1 MLIEIFL
8 ICLLAYLCGS
18 IPFGVL
24 LAKTQNMDIREHGS
38 GNIGATNVARTMGKQ
53 AGLITLAGDILK
65 GLLVV
70 YIASQWFENTMVIA
84 LAGLAVFLGHL
95 YSIFLKFKGGK
106 GVATGLGVLSFVMP
120 LSTLCS
126 AGVFAISLKVFGYVS
141 LSSILAAISLPL
153 LGVFFKMPLS
163 YIYLSTIVAL
173 FTLQK
178 HRDNIVRLSQGT
190 ESNFLKNR
198 I

>member
-8 ICLLAYLCGS
+8 IFLLAYLCGS

-106 GVATGLGVLSFVMP
+106 GVATGLGVLSFAMP

-173 FTLQK
+173 FILQK
-178 HRDNIVRLSQGT
+178 HRDNIVRLTQGT
-190 ESNFLKNR
+190 EANFFKK
-198 I
+198 

>member
-1 MLIEIFL
+1 MLIEVFI

-38 GNIGATNVARTMGKQ
+38 GNIGATNVARTMGKK

-95 YSIFLKFKGGK
+95 YSIFLRFKGGK
-106 GVATGLGVLSFVMP
+106 GVATGLGVLSFAMP

-126 AGVFAISLKVFGYVS
+126 TGVFAISLKFFGYVS

-153 LGVFFKMPLS
+153 IGIFFKMPLS

-178 HRDNIVRLSQGT
+178 HRDNIVRLTQGT
-190 ESNFLKNR
+190 EANFFKK
-198 I
+198 

>member
-8 ICLLAYLCGS
+8 IFVLAYLCGS

-38 GNIGATNVARTMGKQ
+38 GNIGATNVARTMGKL

-106 GVATGLGVLSFVMP
+106 GVATGLGILSFAMP

-126 AGVFAISLKVFGYVS
+126 AGVFAISLKFFGYVS

-173 FTLQK
+173 FILQK
-178 HRDNIVRLSQGT
+178 HRDNIVRLTQGT
-190 ESNFLKNR
+190 EANFFKK
-198 I
+198 

>member
-1 MLIEIFL
+1 MLTEIFIL
-8 ICLLAYLCGS
+8 CLLAYLCGS

-38 GNIGATNVARTMGKQ
+38 GNIGATNVARTMGKK
-53 AGLITLAGDILK
+53 AGFLTLAGDVLK

-70 YIASQWFENTMVIA
+70 FIAIQWFDNTMITA
-84 LAGLAVFLGHL
+84 LAGLAAFLGHL

-106 GVATGLGVLSFVMP
+106 GVATGLGVLGFAMP

-126 AGVFAISLKVFGYVS
+126 AGIFALCLKASGYVS
-141 LSSILAAISLPL
+141 LSSILAAMALPL
-153 LGVFFKMPLS
+153 LGIFFKMPLP

-173 FTLQK
+173 FTLQR
-178 HRDNIVRLSQGT
+178 HHENVVRLTQGT
-190 ESNFLKNR
+190 EANFFKK
-198 I
+198 

>member
-8 ICLLAYLCGS
+8 IFLLAYLCGS

-106 GVATGLGVLSFVMP
+106 GVATGLGVLSFAMP

-178 HRDNIVRLSQGT
+178 HRDNIVRLTQGT
-190 ESNFLKNR
+190 EANFFKK
-198 I
+198 

>member
-1 MLIEIFL
+1 MLIEIFIL
-8 ICLLAYLCGS
+8 CLLAYLCGS

-70 YIASQWFENTMVIA
+70 YIASQWFENTMVTA

-106 GVATGLGVLSFVMP
+106 GVATGLGVLSFAMP

-173 FTLQK
+173 FILQK
-178 HRDNIVRLSQGT
+178 HRDNIVRLTQGT
-190 ESNFLKNR
+190 EANFFKK
-198 I
+198 

>member
-1 MLIEIFL
+1 MLTEIFIL
-8 ICLLAYLCGS
+8 CLLAYLCGS
-18 IPFGVL
+18 IPFGLL

-38 GNIGATNVARTMGKQ
+38 GNIGATNVARTMGKK
-53 AGLITLAGDILK
+53 AGFITLAGDVLK

-70 YIASQWFENTMVIA
+70 FIASQWFENTMVIA

-106 GVATGLGVLSFVMP
+106 GVATGLGILSFAMP
-120 LSTLCS
+120 LSTFCS
-126 AGVFAISLKVFGYVS
+126 AGIFAISLKFSGYVS

-153 LGVFFKMPLS
+153 LGIFFKMPLP

-178 HRDNIVRLSQGT
+178 HHDNIVRLTQGT
-190 ESNFLKNR
+190 EANFFKK
-198 I
+198 

>member
-1 MLIEIFL
+1 MLTEIFIL
-8 ICLLAYLCGS
+8 CLLAYLCGS
-18 IPFGVL
+18 IPFGLL

-38 GNIGATNVARTMGKQ
+38 GNIGATNVARTMGKK
-53 AGLITLAGDILK
+53 AGFITLAGDVLK

-70 YIASQWFENTMVIA
+70 FIASQWFENTMVIA

-106 GVATGLGVLSFVMP
+106 GVATGLGILSFAMP
-120 LSTLCS
+120 LSTFCS
-126 AGVFAISLKVFGYVS
+126 AGIFAISLKVSGYVS

-153 LGVFFKMPLS
+153 LGIFFKMPLP

-178 HRDNIVRLSQGT
+178 HHDNIVRLTQGT
-190 ESNFLKNR
+190 EANFFKK
-198 I
+198 

>member
-1 MLIEIFL
+1 MLTEIFIL
-8 ICLLAYLCGS
+8 CLLAYLCGS
-18 IPFGVL
+18 VPFGVL

-38 GNIGATNVARTMGKQ
+38 GNIGATNVARTMGKK
-53 AGLITLAGDILK
+53 AGLITLAGDVLK

-70 YIASQWFENTMVIA
+70 FIASQWFDSTMVTA

-106 GVATGLGVLSFVMP
+106 GVATGLGVLSFAMP

-126 AGVFAISLKVFGYVS
+126 AGVFAISLKVSGYVS
-141 LSSILAAISLPL
+141 LSSILAAIALPL
-153 LGVFFKMPLS
+153 FGVFFKMPFS

-173 FTLQK
+173 FTLQR
-178 HRDNIVRLSQGT
+178 HHDNIVRLNQRT
-190 ESNFLKNR
+190 EANFLKK
-198 I
+198 

>member
-1 MLIEIFL
+1 MLIEIFIL
-8 ICLLAYLCGS
+8 CLLAYLCGS
-18 IPFGVL
+18 IPFGLL

-38 GNIGATNVARTMGKQ
+38 GNIGATNVARTMGKK
-53 AGLITLAGDILK
+53 AGLITLAGDVLK
-65 GLLVV
+65 GLLVIV
-70 YIASQWFENTMVIA
+70 IASQWFENTVIIA

-106 GVATGLGVLSFVMP
+106 GVATGLGVLSFAMP

-126 AGVFAISLKVFGYVS
+126 AGIFAISLKVSGYVS

-153 LGVFFKMPLS
+153 LGIFFKMPLS

-190 ESNFLKNR
+190 EANFFKNR

>member
-106 GVATGLGVLSFVMP
+106 GVATGLGVLSFAMP

-173 FTLQK
+173 FILQK
-178 HRDNIVRLSQGT
+178 HRDNIVRLTQGT
-190 ESNFLKNR
+190 EANFFKK
-198 I
+198 

>member
-8 ICLLAYLCGS
+8 IFVLAYLCGS

-106 GVATGLGVLSFVMP
+106 GVATGLGVLSFAMP

-178 HRDNIVRLSQGT
+178 HRDNIVRLTQGT
-190 ESNFLKNR
+190 EANFFKK
-198 I
+198 

>member
-1 MLIEIFL
+1 MLIEIFI

-106 GVATGLGVLSFVMP
+106 GVATGLGVLSFAMP

-178 HRDNIVRLSQGT
+178 HRDNIVRLTQGT
-190 ESNFLKNR
+190 EANFFKK
-198 I
+198 

>member
-1 MLIEIFL
+1 MLTEIFIL
-8 ICLLAYLCGS
+8 CLLAYLCGS
-18 IPFGVL
+18 VPFGVL

-38 GNIGATNVARTMGKQ
+38 GNIGATNVARTMGKK
-53 AGLITLAGDILK
+53 AGLITLAGDVLK

-70 YIASQWFENTMVIA
+70 FIASQWFDSTMVTA
-84 LAGLAVFLGHL
+84 MAGLAVFLGHL
-95 YSIFLKFKGGK
+95 YSILLKFKGGK
-106 GVATGLGVLSFVMP
+106 GVATGLGVLSFAMP

-126 AGVFAISLKVFGYVS
+126 AGVFAISLKISGYVS

-153 LGVFFKMPLS
+153 LGIFFKMPLA
-163 YIYLSTIVAL
+163 YIYLATIVAL

-178 HRDNIVRLSQGT
+178 HHDNIVRLAQGT
-190 ESNFLKNR
+190 EVIFLKNR

>member
-8 ICLLAYLCGS
+8 IFLLAYLCGS

-53 AGLITLAGDILK
+53 AGLITLTGDILK

-106 GVATGLGVLSFVMP
+106 GVATGLGVLSFAMP

-173 FTLQK
+173 FILQK
-178 HRDNIVRLSQGT
+178 HRDNIVRLTQGT
-190 ESNFLKNR
+190 EANFFKK
-198 I
+198 

>member
-1 MLIEIFL
+1 MLTEIFIL
-8 ICLLAYLCGS
+8 CLLAYLCGS
-18 IPFGVL
+18 VPFGVL

-38 GNIGATNVARTMGKQ
+38 GNIGATNVARTMGKK
-53 AGLITLAGDILK
+53 AGLITLAGDVLK

-70 YIASQWFENTMVIA
+70 FIASQWFDSTMVTS

-106 GVATGLGVLSFVMP
+106 GVATGLGLLSFAMP
-120 LSTLCS
+120 LSTLFS
-126 AGVFAISLKVFGYVS
+126 AGVFAISLKISGYVS

-153 LGVFFKMPLS
+153 LGIFFKMPLS
-163 YIYLSTIVAL
+163 YIYLATIVAL

-178 HRDNIVRLSQGT
+178 HHDNIVRLTQGT
-190 ESNFLKNR
+190 EAFFFKK
-198 I
+198 